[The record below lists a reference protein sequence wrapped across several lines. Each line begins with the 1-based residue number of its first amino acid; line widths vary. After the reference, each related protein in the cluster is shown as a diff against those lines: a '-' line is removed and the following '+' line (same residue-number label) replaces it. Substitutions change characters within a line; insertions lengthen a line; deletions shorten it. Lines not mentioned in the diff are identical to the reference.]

1 MCNIIKYL
9 FYKKKNKNGV
19 SIIQIFVI
27 SILLGWEQID
37 RGRLRLNPQINP
49 TRSGYKKKLNM
60 MLIEK
65 AMIHSNFPFGLL
77 VGIVKI
83 H

>member
-1 MCNIIKYL
+1 MEYPL
-9 FYKKKNKNGV
+9 FK
-19 SIIQIFVI
+19 
-27 SILLGWEQID
+27 LLGWAQID

-65 AMIHSNFPFGLL
+65 AMIHSDFLL
-77 VGIVKI
+77 GY
-83 H
+83 

>member
-1 MCNIIKYL
+1 MQHHQVFVL
-9 FYKKKNKNGV
+9 QKKKKNGV

-49 TRSGYKKKLNM
+49 TRSGYQKKKKKKPKYDVDW
-60 MLIEK
+60 EGYD
-65 AMIHSNFPFGLL
+65 P
-77 VGIVKI
+77 
-83 H
+83 